1 MTINK
6 KDSNSL
12 VHDEVYKKLRDK
24 ILYGFLWPGDVL
36 TLRGLASEFA
46 TSVMPVRESVRRLW
60 SEGALKLSVSGRI
73 SIPTLNS
80 DRFNELIRLRKIIET
95 ELVVKAMP
103 RAHQALI
110 DRLEAINKN
119 MEDFA
124 KLQEANLYIGAN
136 MEFHRTLYL
145 RAQSPIMLSML
156 ETVWLQLSPTIRFG
170 LSENWNLL
178 DKNEHDSILKALKK
192 NHSENLSALI
202 DKDISIC
209 ENLFLLF

>member
-1 MTINK
+1 MNINK
-6 KDSNSL
+6 KDSTSL

-36 TLRGLASEFA
+36 TLRGLASEFC

-60 SEGALKLSVSGRI
+60 SEGALKLSASGRI

-80 DRFNELIRLRKIIET
+80 NRFNELIRLRKIIEM
-95 ELVVKAMP
+95 ELAVKAMP
-103 RAHQALI
+103 RAHKALI
-110 DRLEAINKN
+110 DRLESININ
-119 MEDFA
+119 METFA
-124 KLQEANLYIGAN
+124 NLQEANSYIGAN

-156 ETVWLQLSPTIRFG
+156 ETVWLQLSPTIRLG
-170 LSENWNLL
+170 LSDNWNLL
-178 DKNEHDSILKALKK
+178 DKNEHSSILGAL
-192 NHSENLSALI
+192 NRNDRENLTALI

>member
-1 MTINK
+1 MNISK
-6 KDSNSL
+6 KDTTSL

-36 TLRGLASEFA
+36 TLRGLASEFC

-60 SEGALKLSVSGRI
+60 SEGALKLSASGRI

-80 DRFNELIRLRKIIET
+80 YRFNELIRLRKIIEM
-95 ELVVKAMP
+95 ELAVKAMP
-103 RAHQALI
+103 RAHKALI
-110 DRLEAINKN
+110 DRLESININ
-119 MEDFA
+119 MESFA
-124 KLQEANLYIGAN
+124 NLQEANSYIGAN

-156 ETVWLQLSPTIRFG
+156 ETVWLQLSPTIRLG
-170 LSENWNLL
+170 LSDNWNLL
-178 DKNEHDSILKALKK
+178 DKNEHSPILRAL
-192 NHSENLSALI
+192 NRNDRENLTALI

>member
-1 MTINK
+1 MREGGAQAREGFMDINRIPWI
-6 KDSNSL
+6 SM
-12 VHDEVYKKLRDK
+12 
-24 ILYGFLWPGDVL
+24 
-36 TLRGLASEFA
+36 GLHGY
-46 TSVMPVRESVRRLW
+46 PW
-60 SEGALKLSVSGRI
+60 
-73 SIPTLNS
+73 
-80 DRFNELIRLRKIIET
+80 
-95 ELVVKAMP
+95 
-103 RAHQALI
+103 
-110 DRLEAINKN
+110 
-119 MEDFA
+119 
-124 KLQEANLYIGAN
+124 YN

-178 DKNEHDSILKALKK
+178 DKNEHDSILEALKK

>member
-1 MTINK
+1 MTDNK
-6 KDSNSL
+6 KDSNTL

-36 TLRGLASEFA
+36 TLRGLASEFN

-80 DRFNELIRLRKIIET
+80 DRFSELIRLRKIIET
-95 ELVVKAMP
+95 ELAVKAMP
-103 RAHQALI
+103 RAHKALI
-110 DRLEAINKN
+110 DRLESININ
-119 MEDFA
+119 MEAFA
-124 KLQEANLYIGAN
+124 KSQQACSYIGAN

-145 RAQSPIMLSML
+145 RAQSPVMLSVL

-178 DKNEHDSILKALKK
+178 DKNEHGHILKAL
-192 NHSENLSALI
+192 NRNDSENLIVLI

-209 ENLFLLF
+209 ESLFPIF

>member
-1 MTINK
+1 MAVNK

-12 VHDEVYKKLRDK
+12 IHDEVYKKLRDK
-24 ILYGFLWPGDVL
+24 ILYGFLQPGDVL
-36 TLRGLASEFA
+36 TLRGLASEFS

-80 DRFNELIRLRKIIET
+80 DRFNELIRLRKIIEK
-95 ELVVKAMP
+95 ELAVKAMP
-103 RAHQALI
+103 RAHKALI
-110 DRLEAINKN
+110 DRLELINRK

-124 KLQEANLYIGAN
+124 KLREANLYISAN

-145 RAQSPIMLSML
+145 RAQSPVMLSIL
-156 ETVWLQLSPTIRFG
+156 ETVWLQLSPTISFG

-178 DKNEHDSILKALKK
+178 DKNEHDCILKALNKID
-192 NHSENLSALI
+192 SENLSVLI

-209 ENLFLLF
+209 QNLFLLF

>member
-1 MTINK
+1 MNINK
-6 KDSNSL
+6 KDSTSL

-36 TLRGLASEFA
+36 TLRGLASEFC

-60 SEGALKLSVSGRI
+60 SEGALKLSASGRI

-80 DRFNELIRLRKIIET
+80 YRFNELIRLRKIIEM
-95 ELVVKAMP
+95 ELAVKAMP
-103 RAHQALI
+103 RAHKALI
-110 DRLEAINKN
+110 DRLESININ
-119 MEDFA
+119 MESFA
-124 KLQEANLYIGAN
+124 NLQEANSYIGAN

-156 ETVWLQLSPTIRFG
+156 ETVWLQLSPTIRLG
-170 LSENWNLL
+170 LSDNWNLL
-178 DKNEHDSILKALKK
+178 DKNEHSPILRAL
-192 NHSENLSALI
+192 NRNDRENLTALI